1 MKRILK
7 IISLIFILISILC
20 VNASAN
26 EAEDYKNI
34 YNEVNSAAEELLNEA
49 GINDVDFNELFN
61 LSPRKVIDV
70 FINVFKN
77 SLSVP
82 LKTAGITAALII
94 MQSVLNSLSGGKTEE
109 NISVSFALSAIIV
122 SSLVIP
128 LCEALVS
135 AASAV
140 KTVSDFMLI
149 FIPVFTGVVSASG
162 QPLSAF
168 SYSGIMLFFGN
179 VLEKLS
185 SVIVLPTVS
194 VLTVINVFS
203 GLNKGVNAETLTK
216 TVQKIITVFLSI
228 SSSLFV
234 GLVSLKGS
242 LAVSADSLAVKG
254 IKLFSGSVIPIVGSA
269 LGDAVTSVLGSF
281 SLIKS
286 TLGVFGII
294 AVVLT
299 VLPSVTELLAWY
311 FSMSLCSL
319 LSSSFGNNS
328 VKSILDSLLSLISI
342 VNVVTLLSGA
352 VFILSTGVMLSL
364 R

>member
-7 IISLIFILISILC
+7 IISLVFILISLISIN
-20 VNASAN
+20 VSAN
-26 EAEDYKNI
+26 ETEEYKNI
-34 YNEVNSAAEELLNEA
+34 YNEVNSSAEELLNEA
-49 GINDVDFNELFN
+49 GINDVDFDELFN

-70 FINVFKN
+70 FINIFKN
-77 SLSVP
+77 SLSLP

-94 MQSVLNSLSGGKTEE
+94 MQSVLNSLSGGKIGDS
-109 NISVSFALSAIIV
+109 ISVSFALSAVII
-122 SSLVIP
+122 SSAVIP

-149 FIPVFTGVVSASG
+149 FIPAFTGVVSASG

-168 SYSGIMLFFGN
+168 SYSGIMLFFAE
-179 VLEKLS
+179 VLQKLS
-185 SVIVLPTVS
+185 SVIILPTVS

-203 GLNKGVNAETLTK
+203 GLNSDVNAEALTK
-216 TVQKIITVFLSI
+216 TVKKIITVFLSI

-299 VLPSVTELLAWY
+299 VMPSVAELLAWY
-311 FSMSLCSL
+311 FSISLCSL
-319 LSSSFGNNS
+319 LCSSFGNNS
-328 VKSILDSLLSLISI
+328 IKAILDSLLSLISI
-342 VNVVTLLSGA
+342 VNVITLLSGA

>member
-1 MKRILK
+1 M
-7 IISLIFILISILC
+7 FILLAMLS
-20 VNASAN
+20 VKASAN
-26 EAEDYKNI
+26 EAEDYKDI
-34 YNEVNSAAEELLNEA
+34 YNEVNSSVEELLNEA
-49 GINDVDFNELFN
+49 GINDVDFEELFN

-70 FINVFKN
+70 FINIFKN
-77 SLSVP
+77 SLSLP
-82 LKTAGITAALII
+82 LKSACITAALII
-94 MQSVLNSLSGGKTEE
+94 MQSVLNSLSGGKLGE
-109 NISVSFALSAIIV
+109 NVSVSFALSAVIV
-122 SSLVIP
+122 SSAVIP

-135 AASAV
+135 AASSV
-140 KTVSDFMLI
+140 KTVSDFMLL

-168 SYSGIMLFFGN
+168 SYSGIMLFFAEA
-179 VLEKLS
+179 LEKIS
-185 SVIVLPTVS
+185 SVIILPTVS

-203 GLNKGVNAETLTK
+203 GLKTDVDAEALTK
-216 TVQKIITVFLSI
+216 AVKKIITVFLSV
-228 SSSLFV
+228 SSTLFV

-254 IKLFSGSVIPIVGSA
+254 IKLLSGSVIPIVGSA

-299 VLPSVTELLAWY
+299 VLPSVAELLAWY
-311 FSMSLCSL
+311 FSISLCSL

-328 VKSILDSLLSLISI
+328 VRAILDSLLSLISI

-352 VFILSTGVMLSL
+352 VFILSTGVILSL